1 MFWYSFRQVL
11 ADEIIVNEDEDL
23 GGRQLGLPSLP
34 SLPSQLPGIR
44 PPALPSLNNPILQDI
59 SGAWLPTFVR
69 SGVPQCPYMELVLRE
84 FH

>member
-1 MFWYSFRQVL
+1 ML

-23 GGRQLGLPSLP
+23 GGRQLGLP